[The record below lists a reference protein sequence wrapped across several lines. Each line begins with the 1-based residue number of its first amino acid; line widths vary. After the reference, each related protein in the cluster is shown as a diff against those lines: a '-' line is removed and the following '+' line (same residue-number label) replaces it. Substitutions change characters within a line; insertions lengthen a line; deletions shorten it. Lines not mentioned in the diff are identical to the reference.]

1 MIYIDRKL
9 DILLVV
15 NGIVLSL
22 RATKYWRLIKWAKFG
37 INYMN
42 NLSYHSWSKFDSR
55 RTLTFSTLLVHP
67 QYLASSSTNYLLWC
81 RCGLTIET
89 ISFQI

>member
-22 RATKYWRLIKWAKFG
+22 RATKYWRLIKWENFG
-37 INYMN
+37 INVMN
-42 NLSYHSWSKFDSR
+42 SVSYHSWSKFDSR

-67 QYLASSSTNYLLWC
+67 QYLASCSTNYLLWC